1 MYNKRLKNK
10 HMGCGCKN
18 NKQNQSS
25 QQTQNTQVKTES
37 IQNAVKKTVESNAY
51 SKQSFD

>member
-1 MYNKRLKNK
+1 
-10 HMGCGCKN
+10 MGCGCKN

-37 IQNAVKKTVESNAY
+37 IQNAVKKTVERFYKN
-51 SKQSFD
+51 KQS